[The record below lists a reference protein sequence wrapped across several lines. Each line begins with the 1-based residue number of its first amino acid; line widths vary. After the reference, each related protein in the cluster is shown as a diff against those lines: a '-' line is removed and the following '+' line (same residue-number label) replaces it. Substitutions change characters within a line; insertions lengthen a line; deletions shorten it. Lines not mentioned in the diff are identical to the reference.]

1 MDIQRSFRTSD
12 AFEDIVGIL
21 MEYEIDVDRLRRD
34 LKDYY
39 GTAMFSASPMAVLDL
54 SRIERASDL
63 EIIEEARRIGVDL
76 SNYEE

>member
-1 MDIQRSFRTSD
+1 MQRSFLTSD

-21 MEYEIDVDRLRRD
+21 MEYEIDVKRLRRD

-54 SRIERASDL
+54 SRIQRASDQ
-63 EIIEEARRIGVDL
+63 EIVEEAQRLGLDL
-76 SNYEE
+76 TDYRG